1 MFVSFEARDTTWG
14 YRMGRGVVS
23 GHRLAGGRYR
33 DLRSVLVDGLQDRIA
48 DEAEARDPDLDSCAL
63 RYLPVVPNAEHVF
76 CAGINYSDHA
86 TETGKESPEEPRIF
100 LRANSSLVGHRA
112 PLRFPAVSTQFDFE
126 GEVAVVIGREG
137 HLIDEAKAMS
147 HVAGYACFM
156 DGSVRD
162 WQKSTTT
169 MGKNFVGTGAF
180 GPGLVLASRIPDWS
194 ALSLSTRV
202 NGTEVQRTTLDRMIH
217 PIPRL
222 VSYLSRMTP
231 LRPGDVIVTGTP
243 EGIGCRRDP
252 PLWLKHGDAVEVEVP
267 GVGCLANV
275 VA

>member
-1 MFVSFEARDTTWG
+1 MFVSFEGREATWG

-33 DLRSVLVDGLQDRIA
+33 DLREVLAAGLQERIA
-48 DEAEARDPDLDSCAL
+48 DEAEARDADLDSCSL
-63 RYLPVVPNAEHVF
+63 RYLPVVPNADHVF
-76 CAGINYSDHA
+76 CAGINYADHA
-86 TETGKESPEEPRIF
+86 AETGRDSPEEPRIF

-112 PLRFPAVSTQFDFE
+112 PLCFPAVSTQFDYE

-137 HLIDEAKAMS
+137 HLIEEAKAMA
-147 HVAGYACFM
+147 HVAGYSCFM

-180 GPGLVLASRIPDWS
+180 GPGLVPASRIPDWQ

-222 VSYLSRMTP
+222 ISYLSRMTP

-243 EGIGCRRDP
+243 DGIGCRRVP
-252 PLWLKHGDAVEVEVP
+252 PLWLKRGDAVEVEVTS
-267 GVGCLANV
+267 VGCLVNV